1 MNKALSEDKAAIQ
14 AAQSVPPAYSN
25 AQRKALESIVALCRK
40 HNLDGAAIHY
50 ALADYEA
57 TKHDVKTATP
67 PAKSHND
74 FLMGV
79 LGNLGGAL
87 IIAGFLIYVS
97 MMWPNIGSFGRV
109 LLSLGAGILCFAA
122 ASFVQKSLNFT
133 KAAIQLWL
141 LSIAFIPTGLFVL
154 LKEYAGGDDAILG
167 GVIVFALCC
176 AIYLAG
182 WLALRINILLGA
194 ALAFG
199 FVFLGTLY
207 EHLGINQ
214 PSMWLPTGL
223 GILLLGWHIHG
234 HGKAF
239 YAISSKVF
247 SVGALSLIGASY
259 YYLGNDPALEIIMT
273 SITLGLVYMAYR
285 LDLKSFIVTS
295 VLLFIILM
303 GKHFGFCWGYRDSDL
318 LRLTAAASGLAMC
331 GMGYWIKDN
340 TLSRT
345 PPLWIFLGSF
355 LFYNA
360 FMGLLYDSPYDVAF
374 AALPVTGLYLS
385 ARLRSRAVLISSIL
399 ALLSF
404 IGYFSA
410 RYFADTI
417 GWPITLMVTGA
428 ALIGICIFAIRLDQ
442 RMRQKTVAAN

>member
-1 MNKALSEDKAAIQ
+1 MTDDTAAIQ
-14 AAQSVPPAYSN
+14 AAQSAPPAYSN

-40 HNLDGAAIHY
+40 HNLDAASINN
-50 ALADYEA
+50 ALANYESGKND
-57 TKHDVKTATP
+57 TSLPSPSK
-67 PAKSHND
+67 KSHND
-74 FLMGV
+74 FLMGL
-79 LGNLGGAL
+79 LGNLGGTL

-97 MMWPNIGSFGRV
+97 MMWPDIGSFGRV
-109 LLSLGAGILCFAA
+109 VLSLGAGIFCFAA
-122 ASFVQKSLNFT
+122 ASFVQKSQSFA
-133 KAAIQLWL
+133 KAATQLWL
-141 LSIAFIPTGLFVL
+141 LSFAFIPTGLFVL

-167 GVIVFALCC
+167 GVIVFALCST
-176 AIYLAG
+176 IYLGG

-199 FVFLGTLY
+199 FAFLGTFY

-223 GILLLGWHIHG
+223 GILLLGWHIHSQDKTF
-234 HGKAF
+234 HTL
-239 YAISSKVF
+239 SSKVF
-247 SVGALSLIGASY
+247 SVGALSITGASY
-259 YYLGNDPALEIIMT
+259 YYLGNDPALEIIMI
-273 SITLGLVYMAYR
+273 SITLGLVYMAYK
-285 LDLKSFIVTS
+285 LDLKSFIFTTVT
-295 VLLFIILM
+295 LFIILM

-340 TLSRT
+340 TLSRS

-360 FMGLLYDSPYDVAF
+360 FMGILYDSPYDILFAMLPAF
-374 AALPVTGLYLS
+374 GLYIS
-385 ARLRSRAVLISSIL
+385 ARLRSRALLVSSIL

-428 ALIGICIFAIRLDQ
+428 ALIGICVFAIRLDQ
-442 RMRQKTVAAN
+442 NMRSKTVILKA